1 MWAAI
6 AKFIL
11 RNRLAILIVLCGTTV
26 FFGYFAHKAE
36 ISYESPKLL
45 PDHDSTAIEYKAF
58 KKRFGQD
65 GSVMVI
71 GISDEGL
78 YKLER
83 FNQWY
88 DLGNAL
94 KDVAGVK
101 AVVSVARLLNVTKN
115 DSLGTFQDDTIVK
128 HRPKT
133 QAELDSLKNI
143 IVKLPFYKNM
153 VYNDSA
159 HSTLMMI
166 TFEGKKLNTKNRL
179 KIVDS
184 IKTEVDK
191 FVALSHAEVHYSGM
205 PYIRTAVARKIQ
217 DEMTLFVILAL
228 IVTGLILF
236 LFFKSV
242 LPVVFSL
249 AVSFVGVIW
258 SFGFLVLFGYQ
269 ISVLTVLIPPL
280 LIVIGVP
287 NCIMLLNKYHRE
299 YSVHGNQIK
308 ALSRSIEKVGVSLFL
323 ANVTTSIGF
332 AVFCSTDS
340 TLLFE
345 FGLISSI
352 SVIFTYCISMMLVP
366 IVFSYLPAPGVKH
379 TKHLQGKGTTK
390 ILSKVDYIV
399 HHRRK
404 TIYATVIIIV
414 VISVYGITKIL
425 PLGYVV
431 DDLPKKDPILVDLR
445 YFEKDYHGVLPF
457 EISVDTKK
465 PNGVFADNGRT
476 LYKIERLQKML
487 ANYSDTHDSVFSRAV
502 SIVEGVKFFNQA
514 YNDGKPKAYRLPG
527 AMELQKLADYA
538 QPKLKGKRGQ
548 FEAIID
554 STKQYTRIS
563 IQMKDMGSIRMKGLI
578 DSLKPRIDS
587 IFNFDIETHKMLANY
602 KVVITGNSLMFLKGN
617 AFLVEN
623 LLESVLLAIILI
635 AIVMFTL
642 FMSPRMVL
650 ISVIPSLVPLI
661 ITAGLMGFFN
671 IHLKPSTILIFSIAF
686 GISSD
691 GTMYFLTKYR
701 QELKNHQGSI
711 SKTVSLAIRETGVSM
726 IYTAIILFCGFGIF
740 TASSF
745 GGTAALGI
753 LISVTLLLAYCS
765 NLVLLP
771 CFLLS
776 LEKRLTTKAF
786 LAEPLIEVF
795 DEEEDVDL
803 DELEIEK

>member
-6 AKFIL
+6 ARFIL
-11 RNRLAILIVLCGTTV
+11 RNRLTILIVLCGITI

-45 PDHDSTAIEYKAF
+45 PDHDTTAIEYKAF

-71 GISDEGL
+71 AIDNDGL
-78 YKLER
+78 YQLER

-94 KDVAGVK
+94 KEVKGVK
-101 AVVSVARLLNVTKN
+101 NVASVARLNNVIKN
-115 DSLGTFQDDTIVK
+115 DSLSIFEWKPIVK

-133 QAELDSLKNI
+133 QEEVDSLKKI
-143 IVKLPFYKNM
+143 IVNLPFYKDM
-153 VYNDSA
+153 IYNDSA
-159 HSTLMMI
+159 HSTVMAI
-166 TFEGKKLNTKNRL
+166 TFEGKQLNTKNRL
-179 KIVDS
+179 EIVDS
-184 IKTEVDK
+184 IKKQVDK
-191 FVALSHAEVHYSGM
+191 FVALSHLQVHYSGM
-205 PYIRTAVARKIQ
+205 PYVRTAVARKIQ
-217 DEMTLFVILAL
+217 DEMTLFVMLAL

-299 YSVHGNQIK
+299 FSQHGNQMQ

-323 ANVTTSIGF
+323 ANVTTAIGF

-340 TLLFE
+340 KLLFE

-352 SVIFTYCISMMLVP
+352 SVIFTYVISMMMVP
-366 IVFSYLPAPGVKH
+366 IVFSYLPSPSIKH
-379 TKHLQGKGTTK
+379 TKHLEGKATTK
-390 ILSKVDYIV
+390 VLSKVDFIV
-399 HHRRK
+399 HHHRP
-404 TIYATVIIIV
+404 TIYITVIIIV
-414 VISVYGITKIL
+414 LISIFGITKIL

-431 DDLPKKDPILVDLR
+431 DDLPAKDPILVDLK

-457 EISVDTKK
+457 EISIDAKK
-465 PNGVFADNGRT
+465 PNGVFADGGRT
-476 LYKIERLQKML
+476 LYKIDKLQKL
-487 ANYSDTHDSVFSRAV
+487 FLKYPDFSRALSV
-502 SIVEGVKFFNQA
+502 VEGIKFMNQS
-514 YNDGKPKAYRLPG
+514 YNEGKPKAYRLPG
-527 AMELQKLADYA
+527 AMELQQLNDFAGNS
-538 QPKLKGKRGQ
+538 LKGKGNEL
-548 FEAIID
+548 EAFID
-554 STKQYTRIS
+554 SSKQYTRIS
-563 IQMKDMGSIRMKGLI
+563 IQMKDLGSIRMKGLV
-578 DSLKPRIDS
+578 DTLKPRIDS
-587 IFNFDIETHKMLANY
+587 IFNFDYETNKMLANY

-650 ISVIPSLVPLI
+650 ISVIPSLVPLV

-740 TASSF
+740 SASSF
-745 GGTAALGI
+745 GGTQALGI

-771 CFLLS
+771 CFLLT
-776 LEKRLTTKAF
+776 LERRLTTKAF

-795 DEEEDVDL
+795 DEDEDIDL
-803 DELEIEK
+803 DELKIKK